1 MKEKTIQRWTTSILE
16 EGTETKLQAHLK
28 HKSVI
33 IFPDVTDESD
43 PDRDFPVLKKIA
55 SGLKGPKNFN
65 FMDHYNNIRGS
76 CRFCK

>member
-1 MKEKTIQRWTTSILE
+1 M
-16 EGTETKLQAHLK
+16 QAHLK

-55 SGLKGPKNFN
+55 SGLKGAKILILWSITITQGALAAFASNPK
-65 FMDHYNNIRGS
+65 S
-76 CRFCK
+76 CTN